1 MFTSKTTK
9 GYMQNFLLTEQ
20 EAYMAMLIAAGAS
33 MGEAYCVAVSNLVSK
48 ESADANAYKVMK
60 KKPGIKQLVDT
71 LTSVNMRGVAIDE
84 KLPKGRKKKG
94 SDDVNLRDKDCII
107 DILQE
112 QVKKSTDPKTIR
124 HMVMAASDLQRMKQ
138 EENKDE
144 KELVHYYVPP
154 SCHSCELYEKAKEN
168 INNENK

>member
-33 MGEAYCVAVSNLVSK
+33 MGEAYCVAVSNFVSK

-71 LTSVNMRGVAIDE
+71 LTSVNLRGVTTDE
-84 KLPKGRKKKG
+84 KLPKTRNKKG
-94 SDDVNLRDKDCII
+94 TVNIRDKDCLL
-107 DILQE
+107 DIMQGQLE
-112 QVKKSTDPKTIR
+112 IAKDPKVIKDFIQT
-124 HMVMAASDLQRMKQ
+124 ASDLQRMKQ

-144 KELVHYYVPP
+144 KELVHYYVPLTCN
-154 SCHSCELYEKAKEN
+154 SCDLYKKSKEN
-168 INNENK
+168 INK